1 MGLATALIIAVPR
14 FVINIPIPG
23 IPSIKICCD
32 FIIIFLVSTQISPV
46 SGAVVAAV
54 SNIIHTFLFPSGPFF
69 PGFTLTD
76 FLTGLIMGFLFRILN
91 KKLNKKNKK
100 YDTISFFACFYSI
113 FLAVSFKTVL
123 NTVWFNIIY
132 HIAFNI
138 LIWPRVLAAIFSIVL
153 ISPLAYKLSIFLNK
167 IIKNPSNSLML
178 DK

>member
-1 MGLATALIIAVPR
+1 MATALIIAVPR

-32 FIIIFLVSTQISPV
+32 FIIIFLISTQISPV
-46 SGAVVAAV
+46 SGAIVAAV

-76 FLTGLIMGFLFRILN
+76 FLTGLIIGYLFKILN
-91 KKLNKKNKK
+91 KKNN
-100 YDTISFFACFYSI
+100 ISFLACLVSI
-113 FLAVSFKTVL
+113 FLAISFKTVL

-138 LIWPRVLAAIFSIVL
+138 LIWPRILAGIFSVIL
-153 ISPLAYKLSIFLNK
+153 ISPIAYKLSIFFDK
-167 IIKNPSNSLML
+167 IIKNPSNNLML